1 MVTDMAK
8 VVILGAGHVGS
19 MCALNLA
26 RLGICREI
34 VLIDI
39 VEGKADAQA
48 KDVADATVFMDR
60 MPIVRE
66 GSYQDCNDADIIVNA
81 VGMSRKPGQT
91 RLDLLDVTIDIMKDV
106 VARLNRT
113 TFDGYFISI
122 SNPCDVVVNYAR
134 EHLKLPK
141 NRIFGTGTLLDTA
154 RLRLTLHQLTGVSAN
169 SIECFAMGEHGD
181 SSMVA
186 MSQITFMGKP
196 LYQLQQE
203 KPQIFGK
210 ITYDVLLER
219 THQLG
224 MEIVIG
230 KGSTEFGIGAALAV
244 VCKAVLYD
252 EKKILP
258 VSALL
263 EGEYGQKGIMAG
275 VPVIIGKG
283 GVEEII
289 ELSLNEQEQKAFAAS
304 CDVIRT
310 YIAKAN
316 AR

>member
-1 MVTDMAK
+1 MV
-8 VVILGAGHVGS
+8 
-19 MCALNLA
+19 
-26 RLGICREI
+26 
-34 VLIDI
+34 
-39 VEGKADAQA
+39 
-48 KDVADATVFMDR
+48 
-60 MPIVRE
+60 
-66 GSYQDCNDADIIVNA
+66 
-81 VGMSRKPGQT
+81 
-91 RLDLLDVTIDIMKDV
+91 
-106 VARLNRT
+106 
-113 TFDGYFISI
+113 GYFISI

-134 EHLKLPK
+134 EHMKLPK

-196 LYQLQQE
+196 LAQLQQE

-210 ITYDVLLER
+210 VTYDILLER

-230 KGSTEFGIGAALAV
+230 KGSTEFGIGAALAM
-244 VCKAVLYD
+244 VCKAVLHD
-252 EKKILP
+252 EKRILP

-263 EGEYGQKGIMAG
+263 EGEYGQN
-275 VPVIIGKG
+275 GKG

-304 CDVIRT
+304 CDVIRA

>member
-1 MVTDMAK
+1 MDMAK

-48 KDVADATVFMDR
+48 KDVADATVFMNR

-66 GSYQDCNDADIIVNA
+66 GSYQDCDDADIIVNA
-81 VGMSRKPGQT
+81 VGVSRKPGQT
-91 RLDLLDVTIDIMKDV
+91 RLDMLDVTIDIMKDV
-106 VARLNRT
+106 TARLNQT
-113 TFDGYFISI
+113 AFDGYFISI

-134 EHLKLPK
+134 EHMKLPK

-169 SIECFAMGEHGD
+169 SIECFAM
-181 SSMVA
+181 
-186 MSQITFMGKP
+186 SQITFMGKP
-196 LYQLQQE
+196 LAQLQQE

-210 ITYDVLLER
+210 VTYDILLER

-230 KGSTEFGIGAALAV
+230 KGSTEFGIGAALAM
-244 VCKAVLYD
+244 VCKAVLHD
-252 EKKILP
+252 EKRILP

-263 EGEYGQKGIMAG
+263 EGEYGQNGIMAG
-275 VPVIIGKG
+275 VPAIIGKG

-304 CDVIRT
+304 CDVIRA